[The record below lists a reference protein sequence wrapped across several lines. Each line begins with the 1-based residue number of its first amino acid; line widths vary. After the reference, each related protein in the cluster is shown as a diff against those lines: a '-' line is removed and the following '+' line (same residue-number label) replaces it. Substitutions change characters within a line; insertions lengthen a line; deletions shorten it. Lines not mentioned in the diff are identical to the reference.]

1 MSLSLRP
8 RTCSAAGLQ
17 VSEDADFPLLETF
30 AMHVP
35 AGGARVVVAYHA
47 DRIFNAHR
55 LPGAEAFAGYA
66 APSGLLLFPFA
77 GRALST
83 RGHADR
89 LTKSNVRE

>member
-1 MSLSLRP
+1 MSLPLGP

-17 VSEDADFPLLETF
+17 ISENADFPLLETF

-55 LPGAEAFAGYA
+55 LPGTEAFAGYA
-66 APSGLLLFPFA
+66 APSGLLLLPFA
-77 GRALST
+77 GRALPT
-83 RGHADR
+83 RGHGDR
-89 LTKSNVRE
+89 LTKWKVRE